1 MKKKPRKPSIRKS
14 VSNASIHRVYI
25 ARGGRYTAPSLSN
38 QFESLKKL
46 SGLNLKNQRKNIIS
60 AIIQTLYGKMD
71 PQIKKEVVHLINT
84 HEDLRSINND
94 IDNFIERIE
103 TVIQDFIQTSYT
115 TSIKVI
121 TSAVPGISI
130 IGALLT
136 STINW
141 SVWGLKIRYNYL
153 EWKNISDDI
162 KGKMNERM
170 PNLKAKEESSET
182 GDTNQL
188 KKIFDGSLKRNMHE
202 MKQATASLD
211 NVKAMAKD
219 KVAANLDNVNKKINE
234 EATKQLK
241 TNAIELAATAMKQ
254 GANSLS

>member
-1 MKKKPRKPSIRKS
+1 
-14 VSNASIHRVYI
+14 
-25 ARGGRYTAPSLSN
+25 
-38 QFESLKKL
+38 
-46 SGLNLKNQRKNIIS
+46 
-60 AIIQTLYGKMD
+60 MD
-71 PQIKKEVVHLINT
+71 PQIKKEIVHLINT
-84 HEDLRSINND
+84 HEDLRSVNND

-130 IGALLT
+130 IGALLS

-141 SVWGLKIRYNYL
+141 TVWGLKIRYNYL
-153 EWKNISDDI
+153 EWKNISDAI
-162 KGKMNERM
+162 KGKMKERM

-188 KKIFDGSLKRNMHE
+188 KKIFDGSVQRNMNE
-202 MKQATASLD
+202 MKSMVDTNIDIAKAKVAATAQANLDNVKQGAMKQATANLDNVKATVAETAQAKID
-211 NVKAMAKD
+211 NVKAMAKG

-241 TNAIELAATAMKQ
+241 TNATELAATAIK
-254 GANSLS
+254 SLK